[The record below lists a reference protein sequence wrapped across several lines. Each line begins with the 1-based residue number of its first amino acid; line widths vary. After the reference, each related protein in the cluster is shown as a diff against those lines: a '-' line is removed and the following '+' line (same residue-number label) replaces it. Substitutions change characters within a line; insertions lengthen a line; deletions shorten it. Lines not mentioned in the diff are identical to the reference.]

1 MPDRVAPWSGLDPL
15 PARPHAGRVTERL
28 DFELLGAHLGLVADE
43 PRVLA
48 RVGGTLASFVTRDA
62 AAEVIQVS
70 IHQEHPCATAR
81 GQALA
86 LDPAAA
92 ADQVHALVFRELLD
106 RVDRFVVLHAAAL
119 SREGRAVLV
128 SGPSGAGKTTLALAL
143 LEAGWRLLSDDFAPL
158 ERATGLVHPFL
169 KALGLRPG
177 PGEELARGRWD
188 LAATGNAGLTSG
200 ERVELDAT
208 GLAADALPV
217 EPARP
222 AAVILFDG
230 GARAP
235 APGRSWRLSVATAGD
250 PEPVRRGLAAVEGVR
265 EVAVRGAAGSGELLF
280 EVQPGPGVASALEA
294 ALEEHG
300 QRVLEYG
307 IVASDPIPPGRT
319 PELVSLSPATGLMLL
334 LREVQNRR
342 PGSALWQSLGGDPLR
357 LVTEVAEH
365 LSGCRFLWLVPG
377 EPRATAALISSVV

>member
-1 MPDRVAPWSGLDPL
+1 MTA
-15 PARPHAGRVTERL
+15 RL

-43 PRVLA
+43 PQVLA
-48 RVGGTLASFVTRDA
+48 RVGGTLASFVSREA
-62 AAEVIQVS
+62 AAETIQVS

-92 ADQVHALVFRELLD
+92 EAQVHALVFRELLD

-119 SREGRAVLV
+119 EREGRCVLI

-143 LEAGWRLLSDDFAPL
+143 LESGWRLLSDDFAPL
-158 ERATGLVHPFL
+158 ERATGLVHPFP

-177 PGEELARGRWD
+177 PGEGLARARWD
-188 LAATGNAGLTSG
+188 LAGAGAAALAPG

-208 GLAADALPV
+208 GLGADARPAG
-217 EPARP
+217 PARP
-222 AAVILFDG
+222 RDVILFDG
-230 GARAP
+230 GATAP
-235 APGRSWRLSVATAGD
+235 APGRPWRLAVTTAGD
-250 PEPVRRGLAAVEGVR
+250 PEPVRRALAAVEGVR
-265 EVAVRGAAGSGELLF
+265 EVAGPDPGTTGEDGLLF
-280 EVQPGPGVASALEA
+280 DVQPGPGVALALEA
-294 ALEEHG
+294 TLEEHG
-300 QRVLEYG
+300 QRVVEYG
-307 IVASDPIPPGRT
+307 IVASHPIPPGRA
-319 PELVSLSPATGLMLL
+319 PELLPLSPATGLMLL

-342 PGSALWQSLGGDPLR
+342 PGSALWAALGGDPLR